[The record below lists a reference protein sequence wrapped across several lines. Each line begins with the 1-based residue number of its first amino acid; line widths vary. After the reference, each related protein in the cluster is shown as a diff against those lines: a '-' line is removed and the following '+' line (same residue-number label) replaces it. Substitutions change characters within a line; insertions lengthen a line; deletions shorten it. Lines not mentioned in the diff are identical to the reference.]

1 MEEVDMQKESIVEN
15 KETSEVKAEKETKEI
30 PKGYYLAEVPT
41 GFANVIAL
49 DKEQVSAEAL
59 IIKMANALRDAGIMK

>member
-1 MEEVDMQKESIVEN
+1 MKDENLQKNEQEEVKENPVET
-15 KETSEVKAEKETKEI
+15 KEEIKEI

-41 GFANVIAL
+41 GVANVIAL

-59 IIKMANALRDAGIMK
+59 IIKMANALRDAGIMQ